1 MCIYMYATRK
11 KVSCNINCIPKVKS
25 FFFVEVIQNSSVI
38 GFFIVRK
45 KAAAGGGAGG
55 GGQKKEEKKRAR
67 AHIHESWSLRNPWN
81 PWRSFFFFSLS
92 FAWLQNKI

>member
-45 KAAAGGGAGG
+45 KAASGGGAGG
-55 GGQKKEEKKRAR
+55 GGQKKEEKKKGTGP
-67 AHIHESWSLRNPWN
+67 HPWVMEFEKSLESLEEF
-81 PWRSFFFFSLS
+81 FFFFS
-92 FAWLQNKI
+92 FVCVAAK